1 MLLRDRMSALKRP
14 RDLPSGTPSRAERR
28 TLRCDRQMDSSPTPP
43 FPKSEKSPRNS
54 VPSTMTCWTFCSP
67 TRSRTVRMPLG
78 STLSKSMRSSIHDNA
93 ECGTKPRGAK
103 RTSRD
108 AGKKRAT
115 TRCTAASFG
124 DVVRLDRRTQ
134 NAGEDGSRV
143 RSRRRNSTARH
154 GSQQRRTRCSG
165 ALSLRKVVYRLA

>member
-54 VPSTMTCWTFCSP
+54 VPSTMTCWTFCLP

-78 STLSKSMRSSIHDNA
+78 STLSKSMRSSIRDNA
-93 ECGTKPRGAK
+93 ECGTKPRGEK
-103 RTSRD
+103 RSSRD

-115 TRCTAASFG
+115 TLLHGYVVWRRCTSRSANANRSANAKCGGRWFASTIASSEFNG
-124 DVVRLDRRTQ
+124 SSLIPTTT
-134 NAGEDGSRV
+134 NA
-143 RSRRRNSTARH
+143 
-154 GSQQRRTRCSG
+154 
-165 ALSLRKVVYRLA
+165 L